1 MSTSWSEKKRQA
13 RGLEEL
19 PKYFCGSC
27 TALRAED
34 DPVCLDCGREQ
45 PGENGWTPTEHA
57 YDPFL
62 GRVLNERYL
71 IDKIEGRGSSSTIY
85 RADSLKVPKRFAVK
99 MVKLRH
105 TEVGGRNQHAKDGSQ
120 DGVIDQIRTRLE
132 REVRAVGMLRN
143 PHIVRVYELLELDQN
158 WIALI
163 MDHID
168 GYTLEQVVEHE
179 GALPADRACGLLRQ
193 VANGLCEA
201 HRVGMIHRD
210 IKPANIMVE
219 LLPDGRDF
227 AYLLDFGVVHLEGEA
242 KMTQGFLGTP
252 LYASP
257 EQASATKLDAR
268 SDIYSLGATFFYI
281 LTGHAPFDSD
291 RTLEVLRAH
300 VYDTAPRL
308 SDKCPEANYPPALEA
323 LVASMLAKSPEDRP
337 DDLFEVIESLQ
348 RILDAD
354 TNARRRPARAQLPS
368 DSADFAEPVGGED
381 SFGGARHTQLA
392 GDTAARAGQTTSFED
407 RPRTATGLKHV
418 SPDRP
423 LENRPAGKRTSADQT
438 VIPGGSPVV
447 PETVAETS
455 EHRAR
460 RDSSE
465 LTAFNHTNPHG
476 FQRPPTSP
484 GTDPASRDIE
494 VRSTVQFLP
503 EQLAETAKGATPHL
517 EDGEEAA
524 QASGSPFQGFRF
536 ARNIRACAAADETL
550 VAFVD
555 VHNEIWAIGETQLD
569 PVCTPMERVTSL
581 ATTSEG
587 IFVGLADGTINRLD
601 PPSQGSLRSGG
612 SELLALYRDPQG
624 RAIVSLA
631 APTGAGKLLASTS
644 DGTVYLGMLRRRR
657 NRWVTLNASRPVATT
672 AVSPR
677 GAMFAVASTNGYI
690 RASTTDAPT
699 KAAAKFRVDAEVI
712 DMSFSHDGHLL
723 AVLLD
728 DGRLPIFQVLYG
740 RQISELPADD
750 PRPHSL
756 FFSRENILH
765 GVCTT
770 EGRICFKNLTLT
782 KSPSGE

>member
-1 MSTSWSEKKRQA
+1 MSTRWSDKKR
-13 RGLEEL
+13 RTRSLTEL
-19 PKYFCGSC
+19 PKHFCGSC

-34 DPVCLDCGREQ
+34 DPVCLDCGRER
-45 PGENGWTPTEHA
+45 PGEDGWTPTEHA

-105 TEVGGRNQHAKDGSQ
+105 TDIGGRHQHGEDNPQ

-168 GYTLEQVVEHE
+168 GYTLEQVVEQE
-179 GALPADRACGLLRQ
+179 GALPADRACGLVRQ

-291 RTLEVLRAH
+291 RTLEVLKAH

-308 SDKCPEANYPPALEA
+308 SDKCPAANYPAALED
-323 LVASMLAKSPEDRP
+323 LVASMLAKSADDRP

-354 TNARRRPARAQLPS
+354 TYARRPSAPAQPPS
-368 DSADFAEPVGGED
+368 DCADLAAPLGGED

-392 GDTAARAGQTTSFED
+392 GDTETRAGQTTSFED

-418 SPDRP
+418 SPARP
-423 LENRPAGKRTSADQT
+423 LEERPAERRPAQKRIGADQT

-447 PETVAETS
+447 PETA

-460 RDSSE
+460 LDSSE
-465 LTAFNHTNPHG
+465 ITSFNDTNPHG
-476 FQRPPTSP
+476 FHRPPTNP
-484 GTDPASRDIE
+484 GTKQACRDIE

-503 EQLAETAKGATPHL
+503 EQLAETAKGGAPHL
-517 EDGEEAA
+517 DDVEEAA
-524 QASGSPFQGFRF
+524 QACG
-536 ARNIRACAAADETL
+536 
-550 VAFVD
+550 
-555 VHNEIWAIGETQLD
+555 
-569 PVCTPMERVTSL
+569 
-581 ATTSEG
+581 
-587 IFVGLADGTINRLD
+587 
-601 PPSQGSLRSGG
+601 
-612 SELLALYRDPQG
+612 
-624 RAIVSLA
+624 
-631 APTGAGKLLASTS
+631 
-644 DGTVYLGMLRRRR
+644 
-657 NRWVTLNASRPVATT
+657 
-672 AVSPR
+672 
-677 GAMFAVASTNGYI
+677 
-690 RASTTDAPT
+690 
-699 KAAAKFRVDAEVI
+699 
-712 DMSFSHDGHLL
+712 
-723 AVLLD
+723 
-728 DGRLPIFQVLYG
+728 
-740 RQISELPADD
+740 
-750 PRPHSL
+750 
-756 FFSRENILH
+756 
-765 GVCTT
+765 
-770 EGRICFKNLTLT
+770 
-782 KSPSGE
+782 